1 MVATF
6 PELHVF
12 LGSKQIMLTCPA
24 AVRGKEGKD
33 SRSSSQSKT
42 LEGKSSDAEE
52 RGPNA
57 EVVTSPNTE
66 EPPCC

>member
-1 MVATF
+1 MLATF

-24 AVRGKEGKD
+24 AVRAKEGKY
-33 SRSSSQSKT
+33 SQSSSQSKI
-42 LEGKSSDAEE
+42 LEGKLIDAEE

-57 EVVTSPNTE
+57 EVVTSSSTG
-66 EPPCC
+66 EPPRC